1 MYRTLLVGVWLSS
14 GRSNVKVPH
23 LALQGVSTEFVL
35 IETHREGNVPH
46 VARNVWLS
54 GFQMFVL
61 FEVVINEPT
70 FPLSHTSNV
79 RYIAFSMRTNTLLT
93 PSKVRAFTSHEFLTL
108 NYIGVRSQLENQRKC
123 NVRYIAFPKCIR
135 KIRIIR
141 VQNIRHLRA
150 GCPARRACEKTAKY
164 KTLKYCTFQKKFV
177 TLQPVRCSV
186 RLRFRLIIRKYNI

>member
-1 MYRTLLVGVWLSS
+1 MFGRKTLEFMLICIGDEMRDSLRESTA
-14 GRSNVKVPH
+14 PC
-23 LALQGVSTEFVL
+23 LQGVSTEFVL
-35 IETHREGNVPH
+35 IETHREGDVPH
-46 VARNVWLS
+46 VA
-54 GFQMFVL
+54 
-61 FEVVINEPT
+61 
-70 FPLSHTSNV
+70 SNV

-150 GCPARRACEKTAKY
+150 GCSSAP
-164 KTLKYCTFQKKFV
+164 
-177 TLQPVRCSV
+177 
-186 RLRFRLIIRKYNI
+186 RLLPPL